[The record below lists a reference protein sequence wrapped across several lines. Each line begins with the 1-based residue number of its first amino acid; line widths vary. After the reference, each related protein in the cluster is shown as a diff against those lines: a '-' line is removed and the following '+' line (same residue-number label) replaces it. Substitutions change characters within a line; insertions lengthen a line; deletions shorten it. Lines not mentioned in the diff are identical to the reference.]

1 MAPQGDRRVSR
12 LLAVLAAVV
21 LAVQAGCLRHS
32 VDEHGGGCK
41 T

>member
-1 MAPQGDRRVSR
+1 MGRAGARAGR

-21 LAVQAGCLRHS
+21 LAVQAGCLRHH
-32 VDEHGGGCK
+32 VVEPRGGCK

>member
-1 MAPQGDRRVSR
+1 MAQRGSRCSR

-21 LAVQAGCLRHS
+21 LAVQAGCLRHQVAES
-32 VDEHGGGCK
+32 GGGCK

>member
-1 MAPQGDRRVSR
+1 MARPGARAGR

-21 LAVQAGCLRHS
+21 LLVQAGCLRHR
-32 VDEHGGGCK
+32 VAEAGGGCK

>member
-1 MAPQGDRRVSR
+1 MPRGTWARR

-21 LAVQAGCLRHS
+21 LAVQAGCLRHTVAEAGS
-32 VDEHGGGCK
+32 GCK